1 DPLANYSPTTGRL
14 PVILAY
20 SLATAR
26 ALSFA
31 QYLERLVGTLRF
43 RSPFPPAR
51 APPRRPGGRSSV
63 ALQSRA
69 PANLSDFFG
78 KAGFEGNLAT
88 RMNIGLAKLRLPME
102 LPCQSRSSWIIQV
115 ILGAISLQT
124 TQRRW
129 RKPKKGSKSSQDKA
143 SPLRSVS

>member
-1 DPLANYSPTTGRL
+1 RGLDREIAFRFSGVARQRRPHRTDPLANYSPTTGRL

-43 RSPFPPAR
+43 QSPFPPAR
-51 APPRRPGGRSSV
+51 APPLGPGGRSSV

-69 PANLSDFFG
+69 PANLSDFL
-78 KAGFEGNLAT
+78 E
-88 RMNIGLAKLRLPME
+88 KLDL
-102 LPCQSRSSWIIQV
+102 
-115 ILGAISLQT
+115 
-124 TQRRW
+124 
-129 RKPKKGSKSSQDKA
+129 KGTWQPA
-143 SPLRSVS
+143 